1 MAGERAERAAGAEL
15 RRYINVDV
23 SGYSTDTANTTD
35 TAECGSTTCGHGYSS
50 RYSRY
55 SRYSTD
61 AAQIQHRYSTDT
73 AQIQQIQQQ
82 IQQIQQNPPSARC
95 ARIQPGYSSRYSN
108 QIQHR
113 YSWIQLT

>member
-61 AAQIQHRYSTDT
+61 TAQIQHSYSRYSTDT
-73 AQIQQIQQQ
+73 AADTADTAESPVRTLCQDTAWIQQQ
-82 IQQIQQNPPSARC
+82 IQQPDTA
-95 ARIQPGYSSRYSN
+95 
-108 QIQHR
+108 H
-113 YSWIQLT
+113 IQLDTADLM